1 MRQKIQMLCLLILSL
16 ALVSVVASTLD
27 ARGQPQTQPPSR
39 YAGEEG
45 RAIKSLSPEEIEQ
58 LLQGHGMG
66 LAKAAELNHYPG
78 PRHVLDLG
86 GELALTPEQ
95 SAATHAAF
103 ARMRDEA
110 VPLGRQIVE
119 RERALDAM
127 FAQGEID
134 GGQLRAATGEI
145 ARLQG
150 TLRAAHLAAHLEMRR
165 ILSPAQIK
173 KYDELR
179 GYAGADKQT
188 PAPPSQHDHKHGK
201 H

>member
-1 MRQKIQMLCLLILSL
+1 MRQKFRLISSLVLSL
-16 ALVSVVASTLD
+16 AFVVMASALG
-27 ARGQPQTQPPSR
+27 ARQQQQSPGV
-39 YAGEEG
+39 YAGEE
-45 RAIKSLSPEEIEQ
+45 RREIKSLSTEEVEQ

-86 GELALTPEQ
+86 GQLELTPEQ
-95 SAATHAAF
+95 RATTLAAF

-110 VPLGRQIVE
+110 VSIGRQIVE

-127 FAQGEID
+127 FAKGEID
-134 GGQLRAATGEI
+134 AEKLRAATSEI

-150 TLRAAHLAAHLEMRR
+150 NLRAAHLAAHLEMRR

-179 GYAGADKQT
+179 GYATNKQT
-188 PAPPSQHDHKHGK
+188 PATPSQHDHKHGK